1 MTDTSSM
8 PAAPAVTDVQS
19 RMLGLLQRLPAFS
32 PIVRQLLASLS
43 VDQDNVSL
51 VAIGK
56 LIEQD
61 PLIAGKVLSVA
72 NSALYNRG
80 LNVISIQQAATRLGL
95 SRLRNVILS
104 LSVNRIWGSF
114 RPPISF
120 SMARFNLHSLATATA
135 AEILS
140 RQICPDLT
148 DHAFVAGLFH
158 DVGELL
164 LVHCYPGEYTG
175 LLEKAALSGDQCEN
189 RERALFGI
197 THGEVSAKV
206 TAYWRLPWSI
216 QTAVRFHECPGNVD
230 AGEAE
235 FSLCDIVY
243 AADRYAD
250 AFGYSLSDH
259 AYPDDQIVEMLA
271 PFGIDDDQ
279 IRPAFAQ
286 EFSILRAA

>member
-1 MTDTSSM
+1 MIFLSI
-8 PAAPAVTDVQS
+8 AAGG
-19 RMLGLLQRLPAFS
+19 R
-32 PIVRQLLASLS
+32 
-43 VDQDNVSL
+43 
-51 VAIGK
+51 
-56 LIEQD
+56 
-61 PLIAGKVLSVA
+61 
-72 NSALYNRG
+72 
-80 LNVISIQQAATRLGL
+80 
-95 SRLRNVILS
+95 
-104 LSVNRIWGSF
+104 
-114 RPPISF
+114 
-120 SMARFNLHSLATATA
+120 
-135 AEILS
+135 
-140 RQICPDLT
+140 
-148 DHAFVAGLFH
+148 
-158 DVGELL
+158 
-164 LVHCYPGEYTG
+164 
-175 LLEKAALSGDQCEN
+175 LEKAALSGDQCEN

-206 TAYWRLPWSI
+206 TAYWRLQWSI